1 MQRTN
6 REQHNHIL
14 YFNPDVMPIEQ
25 AHQDFSCELKCFN
38 AGTGYDN
45 FNDFVNEEAIEYRD
59 SGDGATYVVWNV
71 FTGENGVEQRREVVA
86 FYTLSATAIPYEDR
100 IRLDKEEA
108 ELIGREFDSQICGI
122 SALEI
127 KMFAVDEKYQDVFFE
142 FDGEDLP
149 ISAWIIKSIIDDAND
164 LINNVLGFKAIFWH
178 SLPNAEDF
186 YASNGFNQVEKNM
199 QPLHCVDSEYIAM
212 YLSLKEVHMNYD
224 E

>member
-6 REQHNHIL
+6 REQYNHIS

-25 AHQDFSCELKCFN
+25 AHQDFSCELKCFY
-38 AGTGYDN
+38 AGSGYEN
-45 FNDFVNEEAIEYRD
+45 FSDFLNKEAIEYRD

-71 FTGENGVEQRREVVA
+71 FVDDKDIEQKREVVA

-100 IRLDKEEA
+100 IRLDENDAKMT
-108 ELIGREFDSQICGI
+108 GREFDSQMCGI
-122 SALEI
+122 PALEI

-142 FDGEDLP
+142 FDGESLP
-149 ISAWIIKSIIDDAND
+149 ISAWIIKSIVDDANE
-164 LINNVLGFKAIFWH
+164 LINDVLGFKAIFLH

-186 YASNGFNQVEKNM
+186 YASNGFNPVKENM
-199 QPLHCVDSEYIAM
+199 HPLHCVDSEYTAM
-212 YLSLKEVHMNYD
+212 YLSLREVHMNYD

>member
-71 FTGENGVEQRREVVA
+71 FIDENGIEQRREVVA

-100 IRLDKEEA
+100 IRLDKEEI
-108 ELIGREFDSQICGI
+108 ELTGKEFNSQICGI

-127 KMFAVDEKYQDVFFE
+127 KMFAVDEKYQDVFYE
-142 FDGEDLP
+142 YERENLP
-149 ISAWIIKSIIDDAND
+149 VSAWIIKSIIDDANR
-164 LINNVLGFKAIFWH
+164 LINNVLGFKAIFLH
-178 SLPNAEDF
+178 SLPNAEAF
-186 YASNGFNQVEKNM
+186 YLANGFNPVKENM
-199 QPLHCVDSEYIAM
+199 QPLHSVDSEYTAM